1 MTLFNIAEAN
11 PTMLKLSSAA
21 VQSERPAMMG
31 RRERLTNKDDLSP
44 NIIQAMIAVNIGAE
58 DLIVSENE
66 TATYFKVMR
75 EQTIVANLI
84 QPKIAML
91 RKK

>member
-1 MTLFNIAEAN
+1 
-11 PTMLKLSSAA
+11 
-21 VQSERPAMMG
+21 
-31 RRERLTNKDDLSP
+31 
-44 NIIQAMIAVNIGAE
+44 MIAVNIGAE

-75 EQTIVANLI
+75 EQTIVANLENNR
-84 QPKIAML
+84 